1 MGIRLARART
11 GSWGFVRMNLEEEME
26 HAPRWRPR
34 VARVVTAS
42 LAPATGPPATPASV
56 SGGSFLAGCISG
68 DHAVL
73 RFGIWRIAVAAGTT
87 QGEAVLWRDSET
99 IAWCDW
105 DVTATQ
111 LDRLEVVQLAGYRPI
126 RKELSDG

>member
-11 GSWGFVRMNLEEEME
+11 GSWRL
-26 HAPRWRPR
+26 RPDESR
-34 VARVVTAS
+34 GTDGTCPS
-42 LAPATGPPATPASV
+42 ATPASV

-105 DVTATQ
+105 DVTATNRIAWQ
-111 LDRLEVVQLAGYRPI
+111 EMVQLARHRSI
-126 RKELSDG
+126 RKELSDD